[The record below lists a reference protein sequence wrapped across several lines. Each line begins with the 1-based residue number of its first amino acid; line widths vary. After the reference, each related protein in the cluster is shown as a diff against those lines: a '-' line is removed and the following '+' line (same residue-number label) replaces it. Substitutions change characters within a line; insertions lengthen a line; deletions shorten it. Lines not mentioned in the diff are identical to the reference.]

1 MIKFQFKI
9 IIDKKGIKRT
19 IKPFLGRSVSTL
31 ALVLSVVALS
41 TLIGLS
47 IHLVLAAPFTNPTA
61 EPPLGNVD
69 SPINVSST
77 PQTKTGDLTIS
88 DTIDAEKIY
97 AKFLYVEGYTPQLG
111 EFYGIPQAAVFEDWV
126 RIIDADFDVYSNHW
140 GTNWYSYSLKE
151 YNSDHTLNCPDG
163 SYVRGFT
170 THDNGKIHY
179 FYCSKL

>member
-1 MIKFQFKI
+1 MIKFQFRI
-9 IIDKKGIKRT
+9 IVDKKGIKRT

-69 SPINVSST
+69 SPINVSDV
-77 PQTKTGDLTIS
+77 PQTKAGDLTVD
-88 DTIDAEKIY
+88 DT
-97 AKFLYVEGYTPQLG
+97 LYVNRNIYVDG
-111 EFYGIPQAAVFEDWV
+111 AVHAKQGA
-126 RIIDADFDVYSNHW
+126 IISSSVYIQGSFSDLHIDSNHW